1 MVLNI
6 NILKKL
12 QAWTGITFA
21 VFLGVHLLNTWMA
34 IFGAVAYD
42 GFQQIARTF
51 YQFPPLEFLLLGALL
66 VHMIVG
72 VIRIFS
78 EPKRELS
85 PRARWHRYS
94 GFFLMLMIAGHI
106 IAVRGPSW
114 FYDVYPAFVGL
125 SFSMDFAPYYFYPY
139 YFVFGLSGFYHGLNG
154 LTIVLGRIGVHL
166 SLENAV
172 LRKATAVAAALTF
185 AALLGFDGIWTDV
198 GAPDQSEFAELT
210 MRMLREFAP

>member
-1 MVLNI
+1 MLNV

-42 GFQQIARTF
+42 SFQQIARAF
-51 YQFPPLEFLLLGALL
+51 YQFPPLEVLLLGALL
-66 VHMIVG
+66 VHIIVG
-72 VIRIFS
+72 VGRIFS
-78 EPKRELS
+78 EPKRQLS
-85 PRARWHRYS
+85 TRARWHRYS
-94 GFFLMLMIAGHI
+94 GFFLLLVIAGHI

-114 FYDVYPAFVGL
+114 FYDVYPAFAGL

-154 LTIVLGRIGVHL
+154 LTIALSRVGVQLPLKH
-166 SLENAV
+166 AV
-172 LRKATAVAAALTF
+172 LRKATAVAAALIF

-198 GAPDQSEFAELT
+198 GEPAKSEFAELA